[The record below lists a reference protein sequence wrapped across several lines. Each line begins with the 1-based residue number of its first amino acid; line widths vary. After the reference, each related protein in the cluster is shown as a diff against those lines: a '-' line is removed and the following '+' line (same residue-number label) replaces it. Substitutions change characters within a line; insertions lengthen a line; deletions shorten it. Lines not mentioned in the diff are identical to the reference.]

1 MDIEHYDLLKHF
13 IKTICIIDI
22 TISSLQNDQALYF
35 STLQVPGVAFRGRL
49 FVEIFT
55 KPSYS
60 VGVFNELTESPADS
74 KSKVEV
80 TS

>member
-1 MDIEHYDLLKHF
+1 MKMDIDHYNLLTQF
-13 IKTICIIDI
+13 INTICII
-22 TISSLQNDQALYF
+22 TIFSLQNVRALF
-35 STLQVPGVAFRGRL
+35 LSTLQVPGVAFRGRL

-80 TS
+80 RS